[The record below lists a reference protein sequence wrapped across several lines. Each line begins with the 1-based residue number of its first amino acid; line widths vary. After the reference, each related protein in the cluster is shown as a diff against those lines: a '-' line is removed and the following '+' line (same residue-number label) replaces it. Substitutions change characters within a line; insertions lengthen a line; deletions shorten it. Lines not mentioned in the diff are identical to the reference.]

1 VPLDFQDPAMRK
13 SVVVTLILAAAACV
27 ADRSRDITPLARVA
41 REGDV
46 KAIAA
51 LAKAGQDP
59 NAVDP
64 GLNHWTPLLH
74 AIHKN
79 QPGSINALLAAGA
92 DVNRPSSAGTT
103 PLLMAVG
110 NGQTAIVRR
119 LLDAGADPHVDGPE
133 MLATAI
139 SGGALTDVEQ
149 PLLGRCNTDV
159 VRMLLRRA
167 PDLRLR
173 PGVRARLALLVAR
186 WNNCDEAIRL
196 VRGAANGAL

>member
-1 VPLDFQDPAMRK
+1 MRTF
-13 SVVVTLILAAAACV
+13 VVAAIVAAAAACA
-27 ADRSRDITPLARVA
+27 ADRRREITALASAA

-46 KAIAA
+46 TAIAA
-51 LAKAGQDP
+51 MVKAGQDP
-59 NAVDP
+59 NSIDP

-74 AIHKN
+74 AIHKD
-79 QPGSINALLAAGA
+79 QRGSVEALLAAGA
-92 DVNRPSSAGTT
+92 DVNRSSPGGPT

-110 NGQTAIVRR
+110 NGQTPIVRR
-119 LLDAGADPHVDGPE
+119 LLDAGADPHIDGPE

-139 SGGALTDVEQ
+139 SGGALTDIDH

-159 VRMLLRRA
+159 VRMLVKRA

-173 PGVRARLALLVAR
+173 PGVRTRLAILFAR

-196 VRGAANGAL
+196 ARQS